1 MISGKELKEAKE
13 LSIEAN
19 ITMAEALNFLIQM
32 EWFQLLRQGFVIL
45 SNDEHPTGLE
55 AIALALGYK

>member
-19 ITMAEALNFLIQM
+19 ITMAEALNVLIQK
-32 EWFQLLRQGFVIL
+32 ERNQILRQGFVIH
-45 SNDEHPTGLE
+45 STDGHPTGLE
-55 AIALALGYK
+55 ALALALGYK